1 MENYTFLRE
10 SAITPD
16 GREQLEALGL
26 NLLLLITVYSTS
38 LDLNLQFL
46 MDYPFQKQ
54 EGLISVTLRLKSK
67 VGQPT
72 TSTRAP
78 PRKKRRVLYN
88 EALEDIRRKKEQLI
102 DLEIYKRRLEILE
115 LENRLQLQPSAY
127 TKDLPVMTRVEEL
140 IVLQPTANT
149 DSE

>member
-54 EGLISVTLRLKSK
+54 EGLISVTRRLKSK

-72 TSTRAP
+72 TMRL
-78 PRKKRRVLYN
+78 RKV
-88 EALEDIRRKKEQLI
+88 
-102 DLEIYKRRLEILE
+102 LE
-115 LENRLQLQPSAY
+115 LLRARS
-127 TKDLPVMTRVEEL
+127 EEFFT
-140 IVLQPTANT
+140 VKH
-149 DSE
+149 